1 MIAVSIGA
9 ASENVQNSTIL
20 MHFRGHFLLFLLLT
34 RRDTYSKYP
43 LIPKSKYATG
53 AHIWYT
59 AMCTQISP
67 DVFITYYTIF
77 GRLCKL
83 IMITFNTIT
92 FIFRSKHLKILKL
105 IHVENAFFQSSSLLQ
120 SVLAGTKSK
129 YLFTNQIAIIMNF

>member
-9 ASENVQNSTIL
+9 ASENVQNSTTY
-20 MHFRGHFLLFLLLT
+20 FRGHFLLFLLLT

-92 FIFRSKHLKILKL
+92 FIFRSKHLNILKL
-105 IHVENAFFQSSSLLQ
+105 IHVENAFFQPGSLLQ
-120 SVLAGTKSK
+120 SVLAGTK